1 MFVILA
7 FVLFVSLTLMI
18 FAFGSAT
25 LAPGSSLEE
34 RLRVLLGRG
43 VAPPP
48 RPALQDRM
56 EQALEPLSK
65 ILPPSIEDKSRTHA
79 WLIQAGLREPRYL
92 TMYYG
97 LRVFLLLTF
106 TLAVAAIMGFG
117 AFEPRKLG
125 LAAISGI
132 LGYFLPRFLLKRLI
146 TTRHY
151 AIQLALPDAL
161 DLAIICV
168 EAGLSLDQALQRV
181 GQELEHVH
189 PELSDEMRMVTLEIR
204 AGKTRAEALRNLGLR
219 ACFDD
224 MRALVAVLLQT
235 DRFGTSVAQALR
247 VHSDALRTERRQRAE
262 EAAAKT
268 TIKMVPVLVFFV
280 FPPMFFVTMG
290 PAVIELIRTLLP
302 ELEK

>member
-1 MFVILA
+1 MVLILA
-7 FVLFVSLTLMI
+7 FALFLSLSLMI
-18 FAFGSAT
+18 FAFTSAT
-25 LAPGSSLEE
+25 LAPGSSLQE
-34 RLRVLLGRG
+34 RLRVLLGRS
-43 VAPPP
+43 AERAA
-48 RPALQDRM
+48 RPAIHERM

-65 ILPPSIEDKSRTHA
+65 ILPRSMEDVSRTRS
-79 WLIQAGLREPRYL
+79 WLIQAGLRERRFV

-97 LRVFLLLTF
+97 LRVFFMLAFAF
-106 TLAVAAIMGFG
+106 TVGASTGFN
-117 AFEPRKLG
+117 PRKLALPLICG
-125 LAAISGI
+125 C

-146 TTRHY
+146 RARHH
-151 AIQLALPDAL
+151 AIQLGLPDAL

-181 GQELEHVH
+181 GQELQHVH
-189 PELSDEMRMVTLEIR
+189 PELSDELRLVTLEIR

-219 ACFDD
+219 ASIDD

-235 DRFGTSVAQALR
+235 DRFGTSIALALR

-302 ELEK
+302 QLGH